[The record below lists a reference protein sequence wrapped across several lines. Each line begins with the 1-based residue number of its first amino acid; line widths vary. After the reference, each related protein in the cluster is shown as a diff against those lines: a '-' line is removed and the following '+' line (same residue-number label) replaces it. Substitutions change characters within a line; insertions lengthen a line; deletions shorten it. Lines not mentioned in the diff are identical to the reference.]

1 MGSCLNRTL
10 RNARRT
16 LKRKQ
21 RVCEQ
26 AGHRL
31 RAVCLFSW
39 SVEQNVRDT
48 QMTTRLTK
56 DARLER
62 QPPSFLASRG
72 FVARHS
78 RSRSL
83 PSVNPKKKR
92 DCSQSRLD
100 REQCPNFE
108 GLFIIITK
116 VIKSHVKL
124 HVKFNATKIS
134 VHFSQQD
141 REFFCLRVRSSQVT

>member
-1 MGSCLNRTL
+1 
-10 RNARRT
+10 
-16 LKRKQ
+16 
-21 RVCEQ
+21 
-26 AGHRL
+26 
-31 RAVCLFSW
+31 
-39 SVEQNVRDT
+39 
-48 QMTTRLTK
+48 MTTRLTK

-83 PSVNPKKKR
+83 PSVNLKKKR
-92 DCSQSRLD
+92 DCSPSRLD

-108 GLFIIITK
+108 GLFKIITK
-116 VIKSHVKL
+116 VFKSHVKL

-134 VHFSQQD
+134 IHFSQYKD
-141 REFFCLRVRSSQVT
+141 REFFCLRVRSSKVTWKLHVKSNASTVENFFCLLQYFRVALNWPPRKPTLFARLARSLAIT

>member
-1 MGSCLNRTL
+1 
-10 RNARRT
+10 
-16 LKRKQ
+16 
-21 RVCEQ
+21 
-26 AGHRL
+26 
-31 RAVCLFSW
+31 
-39 SVEQNVRDT
+39 
-48 QMTTRLTK
+48 MTTRLTK

-72 FVARHS
+72 FVARRS

-83 PSVNPKKKR
+83 PSVNLKKKR

-124 HVKFNATKIS
+124 LYTWNLTLLKSPYTSHSKIEN
-134 VHFSQQD
+134 FSAFAWGHQKS
-141 REFFCLRVRSSQVT
+141 RENYTWNLTLARSKVFFCLLQYFRVALNWPLRKPTLFARLARSLAIT

>member
-1 MGSCLNRTL
+1 
-10 RNARRT
+10 
-16 LKRKQ
+16 
-21 RVCEQ
+21 
-26 AGHRL
+26 
-31 RAVCLFSW
+31 
-39 SVEQNVRDT
+39 
-48 QMTTRLTK
+48 MTTRLTK

-83 PSVNPKKKR
+83 PSVNLKKKR
-92 DCSQSRLD
+92 ECSQSRLD

-141 REFFCLRVRSSQVT
+141 REFFCLRVRSSQVTWKLHVKSNASTVENFFCLLQYFRVALNWPPRKPTLFARLARSLAIT

>member
-72 FVARHS
+72 FVAMSVGSFS
-78 RSRSL
+78 RTAAGNRAQRSL
-83 PSVNPKKKR
+83 PSVNLKKKR
-92 DCSQSRLD
+92 DCSQPRLD

-108 GLFIIITK
+108 GLFIITGAQPK
-116 VIKSHVKL
+116 AGTGLRMQTVRF
-124 HVKFNATKIS
+124 FN
-134 VHFSQQD
+134 
-141 REFFCLRVRSSQVT
+141 VTLLGIYR

>member
-1 MGSCLNRTL
+1 
-10 RNARRT
+10 
-16 LKRKQ
+16 
-21 RVCEQ
+21 
-26 AGHRL
+26 
-31 RAVCLFSW
+31 
-39 SVEQNVRDT
+39 
-48 QMTTRLTK
+48 MTTRLTK

-141 REFFCLRVRSSQVT
+141 REFFCLRVRSSQVTWKLHVKSNASTVENFFCLLQYFRVALNWPPRKPTLFARLARSLAIT

>member
-1 MGSCLNRTL
+1 
-10 RNARRT
+10 
-16 LKRKQ
+16 
-21 RVCEQ
+21 
-26 AGHRL
+26 
-31 RAVCLFSW
+31 
-39 SVEQNVRDT
+39 
-48 QMTTRLTK
+48 MTTRLTK
-56 DARLER
+56 NARLER

-83 PSVNPKKKR
+83 PSVNLKKKR

-134 VHFSQQD
+134 IHFSQQD
-141 REFFCLRVRSSQVT
+141 REFFCLRVRSSTVTWKLHVKSNASTVENFFCLLQYFRVALNWPPRKPTLFARLARSLAIT

>member
-1 MGSCLNRTL
+1 
-10 RNARRT
+10 
-16 LKRKQ
+16 
-21 RVCEQ
+21 
-26 AGHRL
+26 
-31 RAVCLFSW
+31 
-39 SVEQNVRDT
+39 
-48 QMTTRLTK
+48 MTTRLTK

-83 PSVNPKKKR
+83 PSVNLKKKR

-124 HVKFNATKIS
+124 YVKFNATKIS
-134 VHFSQQD
+134 IHFL
-141 REFFCLRVRSSQVT
+141 E